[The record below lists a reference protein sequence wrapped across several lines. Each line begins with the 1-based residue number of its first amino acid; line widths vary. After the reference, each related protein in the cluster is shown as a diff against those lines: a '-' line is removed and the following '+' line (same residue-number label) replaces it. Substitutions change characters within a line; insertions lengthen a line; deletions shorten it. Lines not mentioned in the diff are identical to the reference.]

1 MDKPFAF
8 SLREF
13 NAVRQ
18 KIRALTGINLADS
31 KDNMVYSRLA
41 RRLRALN
48 LDTFQAYLRYLD
60 DHQAETEHN
69 RSVSEVIN
77 YPLLSQRN
85 QSQHRHA
92 PPLIGPTEQTHR
104 RDTPKSERLL
114 DCRDSVQSIPAKSTG

>member
-60 DHQAETEHN
+60 DHQAETEHFIN
-69 RSVSEVIN
+69 ALTTNLTSFFREAHHFEQLFVFFCEAAVAAQLVIV
-77 YPLLSQRN
+77 
-85 QSQHRHA
+85 
-92 PPLIGPTEQTHR
+92 
-104 RDTPKSERLL
+104 L
-114 DCRDSVQSIPAKSTG
+114 DETNDIAILVEDR